1 MKRKEGN
8 NMLYDEIPQLQ
19 SEVDKMDQENRVIE
33 MKAKSYIDGFVN
45 DIKKM
50 DRSELVKTTYQPQKI
65 KIPLK
70 YRIKRFFERL
80 NKTLGE

>member
-1 MKRKEGN
+1 MKIMEGN
-8 NMLYDEIPQLQ
+8 NMLFDEIPQLQ
-19 SEVDKMDQENRVIE
+19 SEIDKMNQEDRIVEI
-33 MKAKSYIDGFVN
+33 KAKSYIDDFVN

>member
-1 MKRKEGN
+1 
-8 NMLYDEIPQLQ
+8 MLYDDIPQLQ

-50 DRSELVKTTYQPQKI
+50 DKNLLIKSISQPQRI
-65 KIPLK
+65 KIPFK
-70 YRIKRFFERL
+70 YRIKLFFNKL
-80 NKTLGE
+80 NKTLGL